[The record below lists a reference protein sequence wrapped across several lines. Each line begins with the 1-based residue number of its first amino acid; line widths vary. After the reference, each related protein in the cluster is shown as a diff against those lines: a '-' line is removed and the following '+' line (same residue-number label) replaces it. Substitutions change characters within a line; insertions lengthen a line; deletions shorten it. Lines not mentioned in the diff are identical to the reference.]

1 MVGGHE
7 GRVAPVRA
15 MAWVALGLVGVTWV
29 LIMFGASVRANGAG
43 LACPDWPLC
52 FGEVIPPIDF
62 GVAYEFGHR
71 VLAGLVSVAFAGLFF
86 WILRHRRALPPRAV
100 WLGGSA
106 LVVLAVQIVLGGL
119 TVLELL
125 AQWTVTSHL
134 IAGNLFCVVLFI
146 IALTLRESAAPVTR
160 SPVTMAQRLGVG
172 LFAVLLPIQFALGG
186 LVSSNNAGLVC
197 PSWPSC
203 AGAAWFPTFE
213 GLVGLHLMHRVVAYS
228 LLAAALL
235 PVLATGGRGRVG
247 RASVLLLLLVVVQV
261 ALGIANVMMQLPVE
275 VTVLHTGGA
284 AAMVLLTTWLNY
296 EAVVAPRPGRVK
308 APVLSTAEMA

>member
-1 MVGGHE
+1 
-7 GRVAPVRA
+7 
-15 MAWVALGLVGVTWV
+15 MASVALGLVGVTWV
-29 LIMFGASVRANGAG
+29 LIMFGASVRAHGAG

-71 VLAGLVSVAFAGLFF
+71 VLAGLVSLAFGVLFF
-86 WILRHRRALPPRAV
+86 WILRHRRALPARAA
-100 WLGGSA
+100 WLGGVA
-106 LVVLAVQIVLGGL
+106 LVVLVVQIVLGGL

-160 SPVTMAQRLGVG
+160 SPVSMAQRLGVG
-172 LFAVLLPIQFALGG
+172 LFAVLLPFQFALGG

-197 PSWPSC
+197 PSWPTC

-213 GLVGLHLMHRVVAYS
+213 GLVGLHLMHRVVAYG
-228 LLAAALL
+228 LLAAAVL
-235 PVLATGGRGRVG
+235 PVIASGGRGRVG
-247 RASVLLLLLVVVQV
+247 RGSVLLLALVLAQV
-261 ALGIANVMMQLPVE
+261 ALGIANVMMRLPVE

-284 AAMVLLTTWLNY
+284 AALVLVTAWLNY
-296 EAVVAPRPGRVK
+296 EAALAPRPGRVT
-308 APVLSTAEMA
+308 APGLSTAEMA